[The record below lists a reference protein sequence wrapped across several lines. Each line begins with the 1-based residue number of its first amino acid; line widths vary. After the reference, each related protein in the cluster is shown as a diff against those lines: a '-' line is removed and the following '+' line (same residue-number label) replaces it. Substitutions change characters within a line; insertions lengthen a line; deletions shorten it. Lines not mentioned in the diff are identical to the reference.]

1 MKKFLLFSF
10 IIATLIISGCGSSNK
25 SASKNYTYENLDD
38 GQKQIV
44 DTVFDEY
51 TKWKS
56 VQDSGKTFFCSK
68 VNFFYE
74 GDKLIFVANYNF
86 SSSSAFEYAAFYV
99 DDGHLTSRTYDA
111 YEDKLKA
118 KATGAAMS
126 GLDFSK
132 DDSTETKKNTL
143 SNAYYKAVLSYNS
156 N

>member
-25 SASKNYTYENLDD
+25 SASKNYTYENL
-38 GQKQIV
+38 
-44 DTVFDEY
+44 
-51 TKWKS
+51 
-56 VQDSGKTFFCSK
+56 
-68 VNFFYE
+68 
-74 GDKLIFVANYNF
+74 
-86 SSSSAFEYAAFYV
+86 

-143 SNAYYKAVLSYNS
+143 SNAYYKAFLSHNS

>member
-1 MKKFLLFSF
+1 MN
-10 IIATLIISGCGSSNK
+10 IQNG
-25 SASKNYTYENLDD
+25 NLCKTQVKHFFV
-38 GQKQIV
+38 QKL
-44 DTVFDEY
+44 T
-51 TKWKS
+51 
-56 VQDSGKTFFCSK
+56 
-68 VNFFYE
+68 FFYE
-74 GDKLIFVANYNF
+74 GDKLVFVANYNF

-99 DDGHLTSRTYDA
+99 DNDGHLTSRTYDA

-143 SNAYYKAVLSYNS
+143 SNAYYKAFLSHNS

>member
-1 MKKFLLFSF
+1 MLLCDKNALYYAFDNVFFL
-10 IIATLIISGCGSSNK
+10 
-25 SASKNYTYENLDD
+25 
-38 GQKQIV
+38 V
-44 DTVFDEY
+44 
-51 TKWKS
+51 S
-56 VQDSGKTFFCSK
+56 V
-68 VNFFYE
+68 
-74 GDKLIFVANYNF
+74 L
-86 SSSSAFEYAAFYV
+86 SSSAFEYAAFYV

-143 SNAYYKAVLSYNS
+143 SNAYYKAFLSHNS